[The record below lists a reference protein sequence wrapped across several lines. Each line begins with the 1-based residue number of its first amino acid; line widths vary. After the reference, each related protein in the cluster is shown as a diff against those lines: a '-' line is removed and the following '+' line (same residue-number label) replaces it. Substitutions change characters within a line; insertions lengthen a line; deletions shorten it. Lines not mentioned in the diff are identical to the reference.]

1 LSGERKNMKDYGSIL
16 KGSWSNIR
24 NVYDQTAID
33 IREEGEQW
41 YPEANR
47 MAQVVGSLTGL
58 PSHKQ
63 VAAGAGILAA
73 LSPQTDWGNNL
84 AWSLLAASEGTQK
97 QTTANHNKAMRIR
110 NGENPDEVLGGLKVR
125 AFYHAILEPLNDHSP
140 VTIDRHAVAIYLG
153 KQPGAD
159 SGKAFS
165 NKHVW
170 KRIEG
175 AYVRA
180 AKKLE
185 INHHAL
191 QAITWV
197 EWRYRKGLAT
207 RIGVSA
213 DA

>member
-1 LSGERKNMKDYGSIL
+1 MKDYGSIL

-24 NVYDQTAID
+24 NVYDQTSID
-33 IREEGEQW
+33 VREEGERW

-47 MAQVVGSLTGL
+47 LAQVVGSLTGL
-58 PSHKQ
+58 PKYKQ
-63 VAAGAGILAA
+63 LAAGAGIIAA
-73 LSPQTDWGNNL
+73 LSPQSDWGSNISN
-84 AWSLLAASEGTQK
+84 ALLTASEGTQK
-97 QTTANHNKAMRIR
+97 QTAANHNKAMRIR
-110 NGENPDEVLGGLKVR
+110 NGENPDEVLGGLKVK
-125 AFYHAILEPLNDHSP
+125 AFYHAILEPLNSHSP

-153 KQPGAD
+153 RTPGAD

-165 NKHVW
+165 NIHVW

-175 AYVRA
+175 AYERA
-180 AKKLE
+180 AKHLGV
-185 INHHAL
+185 NAHAV
-191 QAITWV
+191 QATTWV